1 MVWLH
6 WNNPDKTS
14 MHCWDLHYS
23 VYSMDLNEKKE
34 PRAMGMI
41 EHKDTVN
48 NLFYTLSMK
57 YILTVI
63 CRIFL

>member
-1 MVWLH
+1 
-6 WNNPDKTS
+6 
-14 MHCWDLHYS
+14 
-23 VYSMDLNEKKE
+23 MDLNEKKE
-34 PRAMGMI
+34 PRAKGMI
-41 EHKDTVN
+41 EHKGTIN